1 MAIQEADCF
10 MYGKRIRASL
20 YEREKLPA
28 GEQFCGPAI
37 ITEYSATS
45 IVPPGWT
52 AKVDAYGQIH
62 LSRLKRNRNHVR

>member
-1 MAIQEADCF
+1 MQEADCF

-20 YEREKLPA
+20 YEREKLRA

-45 IVPPGWT
+45 IVLQGWK

-62 LSRLKRNRNHVR
+62 LSNRLKNNRHHVR